1 MLEILPWINLWK
13 ERMLESGE
21 FDPMFIKVFAEGAI
35 NDRLQEISPNE
46 SADNY
51 IEIWRYDDH
60 VTENWG

>member
-21 FDPMFIKVFAEGAI
+21 FDPRFIKIFAEGAI